1 MKIQCGVGHTDS
13 AKFTRTVLAVLNM
26 VSISEL
32 TCIYSTLILH
42 DEVMVTEH
50 KINALIKT
58 AGVKVEPFWP
68 GLFAKSLA
76 NINSGSLICNLGA
89 DPRLVDKILDVKSDA
104 QMLRDRADNISS
116 LGSVLEKDRGR
127 VEEAEVQIQ
136 ILNTSLTRARSQILS
151 LRIIMEQASA
161 QISVLTRNWEEVDSL
176 SSKIPELQRDLDK
189 SSALNAKVRGL
200 QNSLENVNKLLQRQ
214 NPRLVDKILNVKTDA
229 QMLRDRVDNI
239 STLGSVLEK
248 DRGRVEEAE
257 VQIRNLNTSLTWAR
271 SQILSLET
279 SMEQASAQIG
289 VSTRNLDEVGNLS
302 SKILEPQR
310 DMDKDSILN
319 AKVQGLQNSLENVN
333 KLLQRQRQ
341 TLGDQWQEQRQKMKE
356 AELNR
361 DVARFYKDNQCV
373 SLQPQGLDFIPA
385 APRMLRHVQAIL
397 TLMAV
402 FFSLLALFLVDDF
415 HSGSVAEK
423 QEATWRFRGYAENSS
438 TLHKDIEILKYR
450 MDNVSSQVQLLGD
463 HLEDA
468 SADIQQAKD
477 VLKDSGSLALET
489 QALRNSLEL
498 ASADIHSLRGD
509 LEKANAMT
517 SQTQGLLKS
526 SAENTSAEL
535 LTLGKGLEEAQTEIQ
550 ALRGS
555 LQSSNDLSSQT
566 QNFLQRSVDNTTA
579 EMKAMRVHLEK
590 AGDEMSLLKK
600 DLETVTAQTQ
610 KANGHLEQTDA
621 QIQVLN
627 AKLKSTS
634 SLTSHIEAVSG
645 QLKDAIRELQTLKG
659 DLGDVAALKSKI
671 QMLQSNLQKA
681 KAEVQSLKT
690 DLEATKTLTAKIQEE
705 QSRLGAL
712 QQAMASQGQVQRTQ
726 NELLQLILQG
736 WKVFRGSLYY
746 FSHEEKSWHE
756 AEKFCVSQ
764 GAHLA
769 SVTSQGEQAFLVK
782 STSTVHHWIGLTDQ
796 GMEGNWRW
804 VDGTP
809 FNPALSN
816 GISFIQVLCPLLELQ
831 QVVKENAMTN
841 VKKQDKKLLKPKRTS
856 QQGSE
861 NQELGLVTE
870 EMQKD

>member
-1 MKIQCGVGHTDS
+1 
-13 AKFTRTVLAVLNM
+13 
-26 VSISEL
+26 
-32 TCIYSTLILH
+32 
-42 DEVMVTEH
+42 
-50 KINALIKT
+50 
-58 AGVKVEPFWP
+58 
-68 GLFAKSLA
+68 
-76 NINSGSLICNLGA
+76 
-89 DPRLVDKILDVKSDA
+89 
-104 QMLRDRADNISS
+104 
-116 LGSVLEKDRGR
+116 
-127 VEEAEVQIQ
+127 
-136 ILNTSLTRARSQILS
+136 
-151 LRIIMEQASA
+151 
-161 QISVLTRNWEEVDSL
+161 
-176 SSKIPELQRDLDK
+176 
-189 SSALNAKVRGL
+189 
-200 QNSLENVNKLLQRQ
+200 
-214 NPRLVDKILNVKTDA
+214 
-229 QMLRDRVDNI
+229 
-239 STLGSVLEK
+239 
-248 DRGRVEEAE
+248 
-257 VQIRNLNTSLTWAR
+257 
-271 SQILSLET
+271 
-279 SMEQASAQIG
+279 
-289 VSTRNLDEVGNLS
+289 
-302 SKILEPQR
+302 
-310 DMDKDSILN
+310 
-319 AKVQGLQNSLENVN
+319 
-333 KLLQRQRQ
+333 
-341 TLGDQWQEQRQKMKE
+341 MKE

-402 FFSLLALFLVDDF
+402 FFSLLALFLVALQPWRHEQNED
-415 HSGSVAEK
+415 HSSQPLTLRNNSAEQDVAEK

-816 GISFIQVLCPLLELQ
+816 GFWGKNQPDNWRHSSGEVEDCVHMQ
-831 QVVKENAMTN
+831 QQWNDMICGAAYPWVC
-841 VKKQDKKLLKPKRTS
+841 KKSIGQAAA
-856 QQGSE
+856 
-861 NQELGLVTE
+861 
-870 EMQKD
+870 